1 MTDTQVYSEQRQIMI
16 VAGEAS
22 GDLHGANLVRAMQ
35 AQTQDVHFCGMG
47 GRELERA
54 GVELLCDASKL
65 AVVGVTEVLSHLGDI
80 LRARRALIERMR
92 QQTPA
97 LLILIDYPDFNL
109 WLAATAKELDI
120 PVFYYISPQIWAW
133 RRSRIHTIKQL
144 TNRIAVI
151 LPFEQEYYARQDCHV
166 DFVGHPLVDMV
177 KPRMERGEFMTLH
190 RIDPAKKLI
199 GLLPGSRKKEVAA
212 LLPDFL
218 AAAQLLAGDHPE
230 AYTFLIPQASTI
242 TRQILDENG
251 LANWHNRMD
260 FRVISD
266 DRYAM
271 MAACDAVVAASG
283 TVLLE
288 LAILGIPMVAT
299 YRTSRFTYLLGRLL
313 VRHLAHFSLVNLI
326 GGRAIIPEL
335 LQDAVTPEQIA
346 QELTKLIEDQDVRA
360 TLQAGLKEVQQ
371 QLGGPGASDRAA
383 AIALQILS
391 SQRD

>member
-1 MTDTQVYSEQRQIMI
+1 MI

-22 GDLHGANLVRAMQ
+22 GDLHGANLVRAMLVQ
-35 AQTQDVHFCGMG
+35 APNWHFCGMG

-92 QQTPA
+92 LQRPA

-109 WLAATAKELDI
+109 WLAATAKELGI
-120 PVFYYISPQIWAW
+120 PIFYYISPQIWAW

-151 LPFEQEYYARQDCHV
+151 LPFEQKFYARQDCPV
-166 DFVGHPLVDMV
+166 DFVGHPLVDIV
-177 KPRMERGEFMTLH
+177 RPQMERAEFMALH

-230 AYTFLIPQASTI
+230 RYTFLIPQASTI
-242 TRQILDENG
+242 TRQVLDENG
-251 LANWHNRMD
+251 LASWHNRMD

-266 DRYAM
+266 DRYSM

-299 YRTSRFTYLLGRLL
+299 YRTSRSTYLLGRLL
-313 VRHLAHFSLVNLI
+313 IRHLSYFSLVNLI

-335 LQDAVTPEQIA
+335 LQDAVTPKQIA
-346 QELTKLIEDQDVRA
+346 HELNVLIEDQQVRA
-360 TLQAGLKEVQQ
+360 TLLAGLEEVQQ
-371 QLGGPGASDRAA
+371 LLGGPGASDRAA
-383 AIALQILS
+383 AIALQILGT
-391 SQRD
+391 QKDKHG

>member
-1 MTDTQVYSEQRQIMI
+1 MI

-22 GDLHGANLVRAMQ
+22 GDLHGANLVRAILAQ
-35 AQTQDVHFCGMG
+35 AQGLHFCGMG

-54 GVELLCDASKL
+54 GVELLCDAAKL

-92 QQTPA
+92 EQPPA

-109 WLAATAKELDI
+109 WLAATAKELSI

-144 TNRIAVI
+144 TDRIAVI
-151 LPFEQEYYARQDCHV
+151 LPFEQKYYAQQDCRV
-166 DFVGHPLVDMV
+166 DFVGHPLVDTV
-177 KPRMERGEFMTLH
+177 TPRMDRAEFMALH
-190 RIDPAKKLI
+190 RINPAKKLV
-199 GLLPGSRKKEVAA
+199 GLLPGSRKKEIAA

-242 TRQILDENG
+242 TRQVLDENG
-251 LANWHNRMD
+251 LANWHDRMD

-266 DRYAM
+266 DRYSM
-271 MAACDAVVAASG
+271 MAACDAAVAASG

-288 LAILGIPMVAT
+288 LAILGTPMVAT
-299 YRTSRFTYLLGRLL
+299 YRTSRYTYLLGRLL
-313 VRHLAHFSLVNLI
+313 IRHLAYFSLVNLI

-335 LQDAVTPEQIA
+335 LQDAVTPKQIA
-346 QELTKLIEDQDVRA
+346 QELDRMIEDQQVRA
-360 TLQAGLKEVQQ
+360 TVQAGLKEVQQ

-391 SQRD
+391 NRTT